1 MCGKNVHY
9 GRNKTDVPTFCHDC
23 KEEDMYEFYR
33 RKCLYINCAKKT
45 LPGKKNNR
53 YCADHLYFF

>member
-23 KEEDMYEFYR
+23 KEDMYEFYR
-33 RKCLYINCAKKT
+33 RKCLYINCAKKNIT
-45 LPGKKNNR
+45 GKEKQ
-53 YCADHLYFF
+53 